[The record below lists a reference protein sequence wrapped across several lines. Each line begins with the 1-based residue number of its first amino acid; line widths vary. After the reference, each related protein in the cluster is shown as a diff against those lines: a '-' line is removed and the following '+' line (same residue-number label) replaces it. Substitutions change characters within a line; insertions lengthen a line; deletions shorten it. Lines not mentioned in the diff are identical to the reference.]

1 MTVQLYSISRRK
13 DILQAL
19 SVIIFQHYC
28 KSCETSRF
36 LLYIKN
42 IREIKI
48 HVYGKP
54 LTSAGFKLRISQN
67 IK

>member
-1 MTVQLYSISRRK
+1 MTVQLYSIFGRK
-13 DILQAL
+13 DILQTF

-28 KSCETSRF
+28 KSCQTTRF
-36 LLYIKN
+36 LLNIKN